1 MVSTS
6 FFVALQNNNESSAN
20 NKLEMLGAPRQIDS
34 PWILASFSAF
44 VSKEVKL
51 STHDKNKYG
60 EIGSP
65 CRIPQEG
72 STLP

>member
-6 FFVALQNNNESSAN
+6 FFVALQNNNESSAT
-20 NKLEMLGAPRQIDS
+20 NKLEMLGAPQQIDS

-44 VSKEVKL
+44 VSKEEKP
-51 STHDKNKYG
+51 SAHNKNKYG

-65 CRIPQEG
+65 CRIPLEG